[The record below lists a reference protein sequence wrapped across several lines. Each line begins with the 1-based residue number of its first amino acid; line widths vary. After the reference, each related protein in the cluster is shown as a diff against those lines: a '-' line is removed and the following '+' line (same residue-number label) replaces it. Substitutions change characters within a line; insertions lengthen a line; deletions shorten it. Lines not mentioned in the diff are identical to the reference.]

1 MNRFTVS
8 SGFLPHERKL
18 KDFSMTDSERLNLPS
33 ASSAYRRRR
42 CSGSENLIGELRTR
56 GLLKEISP
64 TQDALSGTA
73 VHAAWSGANVE
84 LSTSQEKTL
93 IELKRLEAMVLAD
106 WSAGEPFIL
115 LGREERLWL
124 RRGIEPVHSGQ
135 YDVCYVSKDYQRA
148 LLLDAKTL
156 YGAQQEAAI
165 SDQLRELTALVHFNH
180 PLIRHFTVA
189 ILTPNQAERISIATY
204 DQLEAELALR
214 LLRLT
219 LLESADPGAPRTPGA
234 HCEHCPARLQCEE
247 ARQLIGHPYSVKTR
261 IDAGEFVL
269 PLGEKGARI
278 LEEIKTAKT
287 LLADLE
293 EAYKAEL
300 KTDPDCLP
308 GWTLSNGRKLRWIPE
323 VEKALE
329 AWSSHRYA
337 MSDFLSC
344 TDLVLRRLE
353 EKLAVSTG
361 KVGKDL
367 ANHFND
373 IFGPLVMTRMS
384 QPSIVRSRKALPP
397 RP

>member
-1 MNRFTVS
+1 
-8 SGFLPHERKL
+8 
-18 KDFSMTDSERLNLPS
+18 MTDLERLDLPS

-42 CSGSENLIGELRTR
+42 CTGSENLIRELRAR
-56 GLLKEISP
+56 GLLKEIAP
-64 TQDALSGTA
+64 TKDALSGTA
-73 VHAAWSGANVE
+73 VHAGWTGAKVQ
-84 LSTSQEKTL
+84 LDSSQEKTL

-106 WSAGEPFIL
+106 WSGGEPFIL

-124 RRGIEPVHSGQ
+124 RHGIEPVHSGQ
-135 YDVCYVSKDYQRA
+135 YDVCYLSQNCERA
-148 LLLDAKTL
+148 LMLDAKTL
-156 YGAQQEAAI
+156 YGEIEPAEHN
-165 SDQLRELTALVHFNH
+165 DQLRELVALFRLNYPGIKHY
-180 PLIRHFTVA
+180 TVA
-189 ILTPNQAERISIATY
+189 ILAPNLAERVSIATY

-214 LLRLT
+214 LLRLS
-219 LLESADPGAPRTPGA
+219 LAESADPGAPRTPGA

-247 ARQLIGHPYSVKTR
+247 ARQLIGHSYSLKAR

-300 KTDPDCLP
+300 KNDPDCLP
-308 GWTLSNGRKLRWIPE
+308 GWQLSNGRKLRWIPE

-329 AWSSHRYA
+329 AWSTHRYA

-344 TDLVLRRLE
+344 TDLVLHRLE
-353 EKLAVSTG
+353 EKLAVNTG

>member
-1 MNRFTVS
+1 MMD
-8 SGFLPHERKL
+8 L
-18 KDFSMTDSERLNLPS
+18 ERLDLSS

-42 CSGSENLIGELRTR
+42 CTGSENLIRELRER
-56 GLLKEISP
+56 GLLKEIAP
-64 TQDALSGTA
+64 TKDALSGSV
-73 VHAAWSGANVE
+73 VHANWAGAQ
-84 LSTSQEKTL
+84 LPLDQSQEKTL
-93 IELKRLEAMVLAD
+93 LELKRLEAMVLTD
-106 WSAGEPFIL
+106 WSAGEPFTL

-124 RRGIEPVHSGQ
+124 RSGIEPVHSGQ
-135 YDVCYVSKDYQRA
+135 YDVCYLSKDYRRA
-148 LLLDAKTL
+148 LILDAKTL
-156 YGAQQEAAI
+156 YGEIDAAQHN
-165 SDQLRELTALVHFNH
+165 DQLRELVGLLRFNYPAIGHFS
-180 PLIRHFTVA
+180 VA

-214 LLRLT
+214 LLRLS
-219 LLESADPGAPRTPGA
+219 LFESADPGAPRTPGA

-247 ARQLIGHPYSVKTR
+247 ARSLIGHPYSVKAR

-269 PLGEKGARI
+269 PLGEKGARL

-287 LLADLE
+287 VLADLE

-308 GWTLSNGRKLRWIPE
+308 GWQLSNGRKLRWIPE

-344 TDLVLRRLE
+344 TDLVIHRLE
-353 EKLAVSTG
+353 EKLTVSTG
-361 KVGKDL
+361 KVGKGL

-373 IFGPLVMTRMS
+373 IFGPLVVTRMS
-384 QPSIVRSRKALPP
+384 QPSIMRSRKALPP

>member
-1 MNRFTVS
+1 MHD
-8 SGFLPHERKL
+8 L
-18 KDFSMTDSERLNLPS
+18 ERLDLS
-33 ASSAYRRRR
+33 SCSSAYRRRR
-42 CSGSENLIGELRTR
+42 CGGSENLIRELRTR
-56 GLLKEISP
+56 GLLKEIAASE
-64 TQDALSGTA
+64 DALYGTA
-73 VHAAWSGANVE
+73 VHAGWVGAKVQLNP
-84 LSTSQEKTL
+84 SQEKTL

-124 RRGIEPVHSGQ
+124 RQGIEPVHSGQ
-135 YDVCYVSKDYQRA
+135 YDVCYVSTDYQRA
-148 LLLDAKTL
+148 LVLDGKTL
-156 YGAQQEAAI
+156 YREVEAAERN
-165 SDQLRELTALVHFNH
+165 DQLRELTALLHFNN
-180 PLIRHFTVA
+180 PIIKHFTVA
-189 ILTPNQAERISIATY
+189 ILAPNLAERVSIATY

-214 LLRLT
+214 LLRLS
-219 LLESADPGAPRTPGA
+219 LAESADPAAPRTPGA

-247 ARQLIGHPYSVKTR
+247 ARSLIGHSYSLKKR

-300 KTDPDCLP
+300 KNDPDCLP
-308 GWTLSNGRKLRWIPE
+308 GWQLSNGRKLRWIPE

-329 AWSSHRYA
+329 AWSTHRYA

-353 EKLAVSTG
+353 EKLATQTG
-361 KVGKDL
+361 KVGKGL

-373 IFGPLVMTRMS
+373 IFGPLIVTKQS

>member
-1 MNRFTVS
+1 MQD
-8 SGFLPHERKL
+8 L
-18 KDFSMTDSERLNLPS
+18 ERLDLSS

-42 CSGSENLIGELRTR
+42 CTGSENLIAELRSR
-56 GLLKEISP
+56 GLLKEIAPS
-64 TQDALSGTA
+64 QDALSGTA
-73 VHAAWSGANVE
+73 VHAAWSGVGVE
-84 LSTSQEKTL
+84 LSPSQEKTL

-106 WSAGEPFIL
+106 WSGGEPFIL

-124 RRGIEPVHSGQ
+124 RQGIEPVHSGQ
-135 YDVCYVSKDYQRA
+135 YDVCYVSSDYRRA
-148 LLLDAKTL
+148 LMLDAKTL
-156 YGAQQEAAI
+156 YGEIDPAEHN
-165 SDQLRELTALVHFNH
+165 DQLRELVALFRFNYPALEH
-180 PLIRHFTVA
+180 YTVA
-189 ILTPNQAERISIATY
+189 ILAPNQPERISSATY

-214 LLRLT
+214 LLRLS
-219 LLESADPGAPRTPGA
+219 LFESADPGAPRTPGA
-234 HCEHCPARLQCEE
+234 HCGHCPARLQCEE
-247 ARQLIGHPYSVKTR
+247 ARSLIGHPYSVKAR
-261 IDAGEFVL
+261 IDAGGFVL
-269 PLGEKGARI
+269 PLGEKGARL

-287 LLADLE
+287 VLADLE

-308 GWTLSNGRKLRWIPE
+308 GWQLSNGRKLRWIPE

-344 TDLVLRRLE
+344 TDLVLHRLE
-353 EKLAVSTG
+353 EKLAAQSG
-361 KVGKDL
+361 KVGKGL

>member
-1 MNRFTVS
+1 MHD
-8 SGFLPHERKL
+8 L
-18 KDFSMTDSERLNLPS
+18 ERLDLSS

-42 CSGSENLIGELRTR
+42 CTGSENLIRELRTR
-56 GLLKEISP
+56 GMLKEIAS

-73 VHAAWSGANVE
+73 VHAAWWCGKEAQLNP
-84 LSTSQEKTL
+84 SQEKTL

-106 WSAGEPFIL
+106 WSGGEPFIL

-124 RRGIEPVHSGQ
+124 RQGIDPIHSGQ
-135 YDVCYVSKDYQRA
+135 YDVCYLSTDYQRA
-148 LLLDAKTL
+148 LVLDGKTL
-156 YGAQQEAAI
+156 FREVEAAERN
-165 SDQLRELTALVHFNH
+165 DQLRELVALFRFNY
-180 PLIRHFTVA
+180 PDIKHFTVA
-189 ILTPNQAERISIATY
+189 ILAPNLAERVSIATY

-214 LLRLT
+214 LLRLS

-247 ARQLIGHPYSVKTR
+247 ARQLIGHSYSLKKR

-269 PLGEKGARI
+269 PLGEKGARV

-287 LLADLE
+287 VLADLE

-300 KTDPDCLP
+300 KNDPDCLP
-308 GWTLSNGRKLRWIPE
+308 GWQLSNGRKLRWIPE

-329 AWSSHRYA
+329 AWSTQRYA

-344 TDLVLRRLE
+344 TDLVLHRLE
-353 EKLAVSTG
+353 EKLTVSTG

-373 IFGPLVMTRMS
+373 IFGPLVVTRMS

>member
-1 MNRFTVS
+1 MHD
-8 SGFLPHERKL
+8 L
-18 KDFSMTDSERLNLPS
+18 ERLDLSS

-42 CSGSENLIGELRTR
+42 CTGSENLIGELRSR
-56 GLLKEISP
+56 GLLKEIAP
-64 TQDALSGTA
+64 GQDALSGTA
-73 VHAAWSGANVE
+73 VHAAWSGVGVE
-84 LSTSQEKTL
+84 LSPSQEKTL

-106 WSAGEPFIL
+106 WSGGEPSIL

-124 RRGIEPVHSGQ
+124 RQGIEPVHSGQ
-135 YDVCYVSKDYQRA
+135 YDCAYVSSDYRRA
-148 LLLDAKTL
+148 LILDAKTL
-156 YGAQQEAAI
+156 YGEIDPAEHN
-165 SDQLRELTALVHFNH
+165 DQLRELVALFRFNYRALEH
-180 PLIRHFTVA
+180 YTVA
-189 ILTPNQAERISIATY
+189 ILAPNQPERISSATY

-214 LLRLT
+214 LLRLS
-219 LLESADPGAPRTPGA
+219 LFESADPGAPRTPGA
-234 HCEHCPARLQCEE
+234 HCGHCPARLQCEE
-247 ARQLIGHPYSVKTR
+247 ARSLIGHPYSVKKR

-269 PLGEKGARI
+269 PLGEKGARL

-287 LLADLE
+287 VLADLE

-308 GWTLSNGRKLRWIPE
+308 GWQLSNGRKLRWIAE

-344 TDLVLRRLE
+344 TDLVLHRLE
-353 EKLAVSTG
+353 EKLAAHTG
-361 KVGKDL
+361 KVGKGL